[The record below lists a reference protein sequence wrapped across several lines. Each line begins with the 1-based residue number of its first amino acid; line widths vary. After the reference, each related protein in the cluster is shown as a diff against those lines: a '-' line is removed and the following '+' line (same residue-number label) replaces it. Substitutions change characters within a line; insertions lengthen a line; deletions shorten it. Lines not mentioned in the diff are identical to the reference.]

1 MDEKASDAMATK
13 RAVVKGGAKKTI
25 RRAVSY
31 RKAAFHSYE
40 EAPTLE
46 ELLGQLKALRPK
58 IHDRKEAMDPQG
70 NELRYIS
77 HWKAEREGFY
87 GRLSIVHKNRMPNA
101 LRDDSNA
108 ETIPLTEFAPPTGHD
123 YAPSVTHFLVVKNHI
138 VMMQSTLLKTSSL
151 EAHLAYLLRTAGLLT
166 TEQGLSLI
174 DEPQK
179 ATKERVRKTH
189 VKSVMLGRPVLE
201 SFVPDT
207 APKKGKMTKFRASTA
222 GPIPT
227 FIRDWLGQEK
237 FASLGLMEGVFNS
250 NLEVWIEFRYPKH
263 SRNQDK
269 GSVKLLDDLSLAL
282 RDVDGED
289 VRLSLT
295 DGSTVTGKDLKI
307 SGFVDVEVKGKGLS
321 FDENDLYVQM
331 LDCLNQWIKNSIVTP

>member
-1 MDEKASDAMATK
+1 MAGRKAAA
-13 RAVVKGGAKKTI
+13 KGGAKKTV

-31 RKAAFHSYE
+31 RKASFHSYD

-46 ELLGQLKALRPK
+46 ELLGQLKVLRPK
-58 IHDRKEAMDPQG
+58 IHDRKEAMDAQG
-70 NELRYIS
+70 SELRYIS
-77 HWKAEREGFY
+77 HWKSEHDGFY

-101 LRDDSNA
+101 LRDDSDA

-123 YAPSVTHFLVVKNHI
+123 YAPSATHFLVVKNHV
-138 VMMQSTLLKTSSL
+138 VMTQSTLLKTSSL
-151 EAHLAYLLRTAGLLT
+151 EAHLAYLLRAAGLLT

-201 SFVPDT
+201 SFVPEV
-207 APKKGKMTKFRASTA
+207 APPKGKKTKFKAAAA
-222 GPIPT
+222 GPIPA
-227 FIRDWLGQEK
+227 FIRDWLGQER
-237 FASLGLMEGVFNS
+237 FANLGLMEGVFSS

-263 SRNQDK
+263 SRTQDK
-269 GSVKLLDDLSLAL
+269 SSVKLLDDLSLAL
-282 RDVDGED
+282 RDVDGEE

-295 DGSTVTGKDLKI
+295 DGSTVTGKELKI
-307 SGFVDVEVKGKGLS
+307 SGFVEVEGKGKGPS
-321 FDENDLYVQM
+321 FDENDLYIQM
-331 LDCLNQWIKNSIVTP
+331 LDCLNLWIKNSIVTP